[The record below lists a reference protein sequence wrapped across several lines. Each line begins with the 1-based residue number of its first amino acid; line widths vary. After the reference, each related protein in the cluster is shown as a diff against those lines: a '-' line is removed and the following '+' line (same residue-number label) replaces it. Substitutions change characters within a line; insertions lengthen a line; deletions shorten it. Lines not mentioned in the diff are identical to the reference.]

1 MALVSFAFPFLS
13 VCWSLYVR
21 QTLSGPFCIKIDVS
35 KWHANEEELL
45 HQLMWWCWCHLIWFV
60 FFAICTLTHLLGL
73 CFGFVVCFLSLCWF
87 LWKWLIKYLTDVFSG
102 WMVQMFRWAIHSSMQ
117 FPNAMEWT
125 HVYKVVNI
133 SRQTH

>member
-1 MALVSFAFPFLS
+1 MALVSFAFPF
-13 VCWSLYVR
+13 VCLLVALRSANTFRTFLH
-21 QTLSGPFCIKIDVS
+21 KIDVS
-35 KWHANEEELL
+35 KWHAKEEELL

-60 FFAICTLTHLLGL
+60 FRHMYTDAFTRIMLWFC
-73 CFGFVVCFLSLCWF
+73 CMFFMSLCWF

-102 WMVQMFRWAIHSSMQ
+102 WMVQMFRWAIHSLVQ
-117 FPNAMEWT
+117 FPNAMERT